1 MYDIVKQLIG
11 TIPTEFE
18 FVYIIVTLVLAMLVI
33 SFLFSIFYIPINMLR
48 GK

>member
-11 TIPTEFE
+11 TLPTEFE

-33 SFLFSIFYIPINMLR
+33 SFLFSVFYIPINMLR

>member
-11 TIPTEFE
+11 TLPTEFE

-33 SFLFSIFYIPINMLR
+33 SFLFSVLYIPINMLR

>member
-11 TIPTEFE
+11 TLPTEFE

-33 SFLFSIFYIPINMLR
+33 SFLFSIFYIPINILR

>member
-11 TIPTEFE
+11 TLPTEFE
-18 FVYIIVTLVLAMLVI
+18 FVDIIVTLVLAMLVI
-33 SFLFSIFYIPINMLR
+33 SYLFSVFYIPINMLR

>member
-1 MYDIVKQLIG
+1 MYYIVKQLIG
-11 TIPTEFE
+11 TLPTEFE

-33 SFLFSIFYIPINMLR
+33 SFLFSVFYIPINMLR

>member
-11 TIPTEFE
+11 TLPTEFE

-33 SFLFSIFYIPINMLR
+33 SFLFSVFYIPINMIR

>member
-11 TIPTEFE
+11 TLPTEFE
-18 FVYIIVTLVLAMLVI
+18 FVYIIVTLVLAILVI
-33 SFLFSIFYIPINMLR
+33 SFLFSVFYIPINMLR

>member
-11 TIPTEFE
+11 TLPTEFE
-18 FVYIIVTLVLAMLVI
+18 FVYIIVTLVLAMLLI
-33 SFLFSIFYIPINMLR
+33 SFLFSVFYIPINMLR